1 MGALTATFAACLH
14 PVVRRVTLHN
24 ALLSYHELT
33 QVPVQKWPWS
43 FMPPGVLRDFDLPD
57 CYCLLAMEKRLT
69 LVSPWDA
76 QMRVWRRRDL
86 RAHLKAI
93 GLAWARVRWTP

>member
-1 MGALTATFAACLH
+1 
-14 PVVRRVTLHN
+14 
-24 ALLSYHELT
+24 
-33 QVPVQKWPWS
+33 
-43 FMPPGVLRDFDLPD
+43 
-57 CYCLLAMEKRLT
+57 MEKRLT